1 MLLYQSRWDPIHI
14 EFWKN
19 PKIIMEFM
27 KKKPY
32 FSPIFFFSFLWL
44 YTIKLDNYKPRI
56 DETSEMIQ
64 YERYVLVRQ
73 KTETRTDLCRA
84 VYTRGRNSW
93 NLIVADL
100 YRSVTVRFQLIL
112 INDWDLSWFNGQFD
126 RWATWKSDLNLLPP
140 LFHPLSLSQLPKTLS
155 HTLFLTHS
163 HFLS

>member
-73 KTETRTDLCRA
+73 KTETRTDLCRV

-112 INDWDLSWFNGQFD
+112 INDWDLSLIQWSIWPLGYLEIWF
-126 RWATWKSDLNLLPP
+126 KPSPS
-140 LFHPLSLSQLPKTLS
+140 PLSPS
-155 HTLFLTHS
+155 LTITTS
-163 HFLS
+163 